1 MGQSLERGVRQL
13 RRSRNTL
20 WRRTSSLSREQHLKS
35 TLLSVTRHFLVD
47 NTQTREKKKKK
58 GGQTIRRG
66 SNSYWRNRI
75 GGIISNNKGDYLISV
90 FTFFY
95 AGFPGLS
102 VLRCI
107 SCGWHCRCDFSC
119 LPLGGAVVK
128 LCRTTFV
135 PSFFSSSVASQTTF
149 IHCVCN

>member
-20 WRRTSSLSREQHLKS
+20 WRRTSSLSRKQHLKR
-35 TLLSVTRHFLVD
+35 TLLSGTRHFLVD
-47 NTQTREKKKKK
+47 NTQTRNKKKKK
-58 GGQTIRRG
+58 EGQTIRRE

-95 AGFPGLS
+95 ARFPGLS
-102 VLRCI
+102 VLRSI
-107 SCGWHCRCDFSC
+107 SCGWHCKCDFSC

-128 LCRTTFV
+128 LCGMTFV
-135 PSFFSSSVASQTTF
+135 PLYFSSCVASQTF